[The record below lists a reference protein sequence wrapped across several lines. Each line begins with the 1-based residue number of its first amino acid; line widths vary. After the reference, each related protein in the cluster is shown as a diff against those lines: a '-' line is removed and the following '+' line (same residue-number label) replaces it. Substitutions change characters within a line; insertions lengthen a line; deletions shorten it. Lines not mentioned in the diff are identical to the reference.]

1 MNGAAFAVLGA
12 LLWYAL
18 HRRSWAWYALAG
30 VAAAHWETSLVR
42 LSVMLLSVPYRAFF
56 GNSW

>member
-18 HRRSWAWYALAG
+18 YRRSWAWYALAG
-30 VAAAHWETSLVR
+30 LGIIARPLPEAVVPAILV
-42 LSVMLLSVPYRAFF
+42 PGA
-56 GNSW
+56 